1 MAVTFT
7 LSTPLTFGTLA
18 NQVSISS
25 LQLTNI
31 NIATTPDLAPLGTG
45 TLTLT
50 LTDPASGAQETVIY
64 RDASVLD
71 LWKIIGDDISK
82 AVFAKLIADAKLPAG
97 VLA

>member
-1 MAVTFT
+1 MPTTFT
-7 LSTPLTFGTLA
+7 LAAPITVGTLA
-18 NQVSISS
+18 NSVSISS

-31 NIATTPDLAPLGTG
+31 NLATTPDLAPLGTG

-50 LTDPASGAQETVIY
+50 LTDPASGAQETITY

-71 LWKIIGDDISK
+71 LWQTIGDEVSK

-97 VLA
+97 TLA